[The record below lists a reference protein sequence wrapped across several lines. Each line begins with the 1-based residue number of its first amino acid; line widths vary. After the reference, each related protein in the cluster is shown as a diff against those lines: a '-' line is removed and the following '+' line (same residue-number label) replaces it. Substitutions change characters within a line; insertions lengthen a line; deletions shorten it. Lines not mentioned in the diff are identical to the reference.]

1 MERVSW
7 RFFMIPE
14 KVFQKILVLGDS
26 WRVQRVDYVETDSKV
41 LIRIQ
46 ETPVLWASESCP
58 HCGRKSVGGYD
69 HAPERS
75 WRHLNVCQLQSEI
88 LCALPRGQCKDCKK
102 VYTVH
107 APWEGRSRGL
117 TQEFEAFAL
126 TLMREMPVSKAGEIL
141 GETDQKLW
149 RALFAHVDAA
159 WAELSWENVV
169 WVGADEMNRKK
180 GHNYLTVFADLQAK
194 RVLLA
199 VEGKDAGAWERFAEE
214 LGRHNG
220 HPKAITQVAIDMSP
234 AYRKGVKDN
243 FGNAAIVY
251 DKYHVVCQ
259 VIQAV
264 DEVRRAEARQ
274 DAQARAALEKSCWLW
289 RKNPER
295 WTEREQRRFER
306 LQNKP
311 LVTGLAY
318 AMRLDLQLAYASA
331 SARVARSRFVKWY
344 QWVRAE
350 AQALGSGLLEP
361 MRKAADMVE
370 RHLEGILGH
379 WKEGLT
385 TAFLEGLN
393 SLFSATKR
401 KARGYRSIEYQ
412 IAMLYFVA
420 GKLDIPYY
428 G

>member
-1 MERVSW
+1 M
-7 RFFMIPE
+7 FH
-14 KVFQKILVLGDS
+14 QILMLGEE
-26 WRVQRVDYVETDSKV
+26 WRVRAVEYLEKDSQV
-41 LIRIQ
+41 QIGIE
-46 ETPVLWASESCP
+46 ETSALWKTQSCP
-58 HCGRKSVGGYD
+58 HCQGQEMTGYD
-69 HAPERS
+69 HAPERR

-88 LCALPRGQCKDCKK
+88 VCSLPRGQCKRCQK
-102 VYTVH
+102 VYTVR

-126 TLMREMPVSKAGEIL
+126 TLMREMPVKKAGEIL

-159 WAELSWENVV
+159 WADLSWENVV

-180 GHNYLTVFADLQAK
+180 GHNYLTVFVDLEAK

-199 VEGKDAGAWERFAEE
+199 LEGKDAGVWERFAQE

-234 AYRKGVKDN
+234 AYTKGVRDN

-251 DKYHVVCQ
+251 DKFHVVSQ
-259 VIQAV
+259 VGTAV
-264 DEVRRAEARQ
+264 EEVRRKETRQ
-274 DAQARAALEKSCWLW
+274 DAVAREHLEKTSWLW

-295 WTEREQRRFER
+295 WTEREQQRWEQ
-306 LQNKP
+306 LKDKP

-318 AMRLDLQLAYASA
+318 AMRLELQRAYASGNA
-331 SARVARSRFVKWY
+331 KLARSRFEKWC
-344 QWVRAE
+344 QWVRME
-350 AQALGSGLLEP
+350 AQALTNGLLEP
-361 MRKAADMVE
+361 MRKAAEMVE

-401 KARGYRSIEYQ
+401 KARGYRSTEYQ
-412 IAMLYFVA
+412 VTMLYFVA
-420 GKLDIPYY
+420 GKLEIPYY

>member
-1 MERVSW
+1 
-7 RFFMIPE
+7 MIPE
-14 KVFQKILVLGDS
+14 KVFEKILVLGDG
-26 WRVQRVDYVETDSKV
+26 WRVRQVDYVEKESKV
-41 LIRIQ
+41 LIRVE
-46 ETPVLWASESCP
+46 ETPALWASEGCP
-58 HCGRKSVGGYD
+58 QCQSRRVGGYD
-69 HAPERS
+69 HAPERR

-88 LCALPRGQCKDCKK
+88 VCALPRGQCKECKT
-102 VYTVH
+102 VYTVR

-180 GHNYLTVFADLQAK
+180 GHRYLTVFADLVAK

-199 VEGKDAGAWERFAEE
+199 VEGKDASVWERFAEQ

-220 HPKAITQVAIDMSP
+220 HPKAVTQIAIDMSP
-234 AYRKGVKDN
+234 AYVKGIRAH
-243 FGNAAIVY
+243 FGNAQIVY
-251 DKYHVVCQ
+251 DKFHVVSQ
-259 VIQAV
+259 VSRAV
-264 DEVRRAEARQ
+264 EEVRRKEART
-274 DAQARAALEKSCWLW
+274 DAVARAHLEKTCWLW
-289 RKNPER
+289 RKNPEG
-295 WTEREQRRFER
+295 WTEQESRRWEQ
-306 LQNKP
+306 LKDKP

-318 AMRLDLQLAYASA
+318 AMRLQLQKAYASA
-331 SARVARSRFVKWY
+331 SATVARSRFVEWCR
-344 QWVRAE
+344 WVCAE
-350 AQALGSGLLEP
+350 ADAMASGLLEP
-361 MRKAADMVE
+361 MRQAAQMVE

-379 WKEGLT
+379 WQQGLT

-401 KARGYRSIEYQ
+401 KARGYRSTEYQ
-412 IAMLYFVA
+412 VAMLYFVA
-420 GKLDIPYY
+420 GKLQVPYY

>member
-1 MERVSW
+1 
-7 RFFMIPE
+7 MIPE
-14 KVFQKILVLGDS
+14 KVFHQILALGES
-26 WRVQRVDYVETDSKV
+26 WRVRAVDYVEKESQV
-41 LIRIQ
+41 IIRIE
-46 ETPVLWASESCP
+46 ETPAIWAGEICAQ
-58 HCGRKSVGGYD
+58 CGRKTVSGYD

-88 LCALPRGQCKDCKK
+88 ICALPRGQCKECKK
-102 VYTVH
+102 VYTVR

-126 TLMREMPVSKAGEIL
+126 TLMREMPVKKAGEIL

-159 WAELSWENVV
+159 WADLSWENVV

-180 GHNYLTVFADLQAK
+180 GHNYLTVFVDLQAK

-199 VEGKDAGAWERFAEE
+199 VEGKDAGVWERFAEE

-220 HPKAITQVAIDMSP
+220 HPKAIRQVAIDMSP
-234 AYRKGVKDN
+234 AYIKGVKGN

-251 DKYHVVCQ
+251 DKYHVVSQ
-259 VIQAV
+259 VGAAV
-264 DEVRRAEARQ
+264 EEVRRKERRQ
-274 DAQARAALEKSCWLW
+274 DAVAREHLEKTSWLW

-295 WTEREQRRFER
+295 WTEREQQRWEQ
-306 LQNKP
+306 LKDKP

-318 AMRLDLQLAYASA
+318 AMRLELQRAYASA
-331 SARVARSRFVKWY
+331 NARVARSRFGKWC
-344 QWVRAE
+344 QWVRMEAE
-350 AQALGSGLLEP
+350 ALTNGLLEP
-361 MRKAADMVE
+361 MRKAAEMVE
-370 RHLEGILGH
+370 RHLEGILSH

-401 KARGYRSIEYQ
+401 KARGYRSTEYQ
-412 IAMLYFVA
+412 VAMLYFVA
-420 GKLDIPYY
+420 GKLEIPYY